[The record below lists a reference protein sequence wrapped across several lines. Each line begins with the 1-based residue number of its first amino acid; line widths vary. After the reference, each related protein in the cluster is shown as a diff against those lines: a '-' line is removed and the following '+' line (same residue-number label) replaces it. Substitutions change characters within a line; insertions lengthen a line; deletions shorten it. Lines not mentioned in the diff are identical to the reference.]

1 VSARAAAAL
10 AFGLALAPLT
20 SWAETVTFTDAAVGA
35 LPPGFETALTGKG
48 QAGLWAVVEDTSA
61 EGKRALEQRAADPT
75 DYRFPLAVYGPATA
89 RDVEATIRFKAVSG
103 KVDQAGGV
111 AVRLSDA
118 GNYYLVRANAL
129 EDNVHFYR
137 VVRGRRQ
144 ELKGID
150 TRVTGGEWHT
160 LSLRAQGSRF
170 TVSFDGKELFT
181 ATDRTF
187 AGEGRVALWTKADS
201 ITRFDEL
208 KIETLQ

>member
-1 VSARAAAAL
+1 VSARVAAAL

-20 SWAETVTFTDAAVGA
+20 SRAETVTFADAAVGA

-48 QAGLWAVVEDTSA
+48 QAGLWAVVEDPSA

-75 DYRFPLAVYGPATA
+75 DYRFPLAIYAPATA

>member
-20 SWAETVTFTDAAVGA
+20 SRAETVTFADAAIGT
-35 LPPGFETALTGKG
+35 LPPGFEAALTGKG
-48 QAGLWAVVEDTSA
+48 QAGLWAVVEDPGA

-75 DYRFPLAVYGPATA
+75 DYRFPLAIYRATA

-187 AGEGRVALWTKADS
+187 GGEGRVALWTKADS